1 MTTAL
6 SLIKDALMMNGTLA
20 EGESPSPEMAQD
32 SLRALNMMLDAW
44 SIENLA
50 IYSTQKQSF
59 TWPASTTSRT
69 IGPTGDFVGNR
80 PVSIE
85 QSSYFEDSNGEPY
98 SFFLISEESYN
109 GISAKTTTGSY
120 PEYMF
125 VNMTNPDATMYV
137 YPVPSSNLTL
147 KLVSSVELSQPATL
161 QTDLSFPPGY
171 LRAFKFNLA
180 VEIAAMDGAEPMPT
194 VGRIAISSKKS
205 LKRLNTSRLSMR
217 ASLPAAVVTSGIK
230 SDIFTG

>member
-6 SLIKDALMMNGTLA
+6 SLISDALMMNGTLA
-20 EGESPSPEMAQD
+20 EGESPTAEMAQD
-32 SLRALNMMLDAW
+32 SLNALNMMLDAW

-50 IYSTQKQSF
+50 VHSTQTQSF
-59 TWPASTTSRT
+59 TWPASTASRT

-80 PVSIE
+80 PVSVE
-85 QSSYFEDSNGEPY
+85 QSSYFEDSNNEPY
-98 SFFLISEESYN
+98 MFTLVSEEEYN
-109 GISAKTTTGSY
+109 SISAKTTTGSY

-125 VNMTNPDATMYV
+125 INMTHPDATMYV
-137 YPVPSSNLTL
+137 YPTPSSNLTL
-147 KLVSSVELSQPATL
+147 KLVSIVELSQPATL
-161 QTDLSFPPGY
+161 QTTLSFPPGY

-180 VEIAAMDGAEPMPT
+180 VEIAAMDGAEPLPT

-205 LKRLNTSRLSMR
+205 IKRLNTSRVTMK
-217 ASLPAAVVTSGIK
+217 ASLPAAVITYGTK

>member
-6 SLIKDALMMNGTLA
+6 DLISDALLMNGTLA
-20 EGESPSPEMAQD
+20 EGESPTAEMAQD
-32 SLRALNMMLDAW
+32 SLNALNMMLDAW

-50 IYSTQKQSF
+50 VYSTQTQSF
-59 TWPASTTSRT
+59 TWPASTASRT
-69 IGPTGDFVGNR
+69 VGPTGDFVGTR

-85 QSSYFEDSNGEPY
+85 PASYFEDSNGEPY
-98 SFFLISEESYN
+98 KFLLISEEEYN
-109 GISAKTTTGSY
+109 GISAKTATGSY

-125 VNMTNPDATMYV
+125 VNMTNPDAAMYV

-147 KLVSSVELSQPATL
+147 KLVSVVELSQPATL
-161 QTDLSFPPGY
+161 QTALAFPPGY

-180 VEIAAMDGAEPMPT
+180 VEIAAMDGAEPLPT

-205 LKRLNTSRLSMR
+205 IKRLNTSRLSMK
-217 ASLPAAVVTSGIK
+217 AALPAAVITSGIK